1 MSGLLRCSDS
11 QGQAGYFRGP
21 ERATP
26 SLISWLNDVILL
38 CFFLSWVLGY
48 LLRKNMEP
56 SIIAH
61 VDNPNI
67 REAEAG
73 GLL

>member
-1 MSGLLRCSDS
+1 MFKTAKVRLGTSEVR
-11 QGQAGYFRGP
+11 RG
-21 ERATP
+21 ATP
-26 SLISWLNDVILL
+26 SLISWFNDVILL

-48 LLRKNMEP
+48 LLRKNMKP

-67 REAEAG
+67 WEAEAG